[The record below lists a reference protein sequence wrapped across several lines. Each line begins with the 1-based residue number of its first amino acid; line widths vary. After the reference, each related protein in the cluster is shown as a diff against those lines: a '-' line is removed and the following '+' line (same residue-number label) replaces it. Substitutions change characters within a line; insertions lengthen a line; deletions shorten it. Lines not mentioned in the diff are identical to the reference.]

1 MKMVPRRAVRS
12 WPRSFSRRSQRWR
25 TPITATAP
33 AHSRQPRRMRPH
45 GGCSAGST
53 CCGDSQD
60 TYTMRYLAT
69 LDGKEHEIEI
79 EELTADSFSISFGK
93 NSFEADLRK
102 VGPASFSVI
111 VDNRSFDFDVA
122 REGEETVVASRSGS
136 TRLTVADASRRMA
149 RAAGKRRE
157 VSGRMEIKAAM
168 PGRVVNVLVA
178 QGDEV
183 NAEQGIVVVE
193 AMKMENE
200 VKAPKAGK
208 VVEVKVVAGQ
218 AVEKGQLMIVIE

>member
-1 MKMVPRRAVRS
+1 
-12 WPRSFSRRSQRWR
+12 
-25 TPITATAP
+25 
-33 AHSRQPRRMRPH
+33 
-45 GGCSAGST
+45 
-53 CCGDSQD
+53 
-60 TYTMRYLAT
+60 MRYLAT

-149 RAAGKRRE
+149 RAAPRL
-157 VSGRMEIKAAM
+157 A
-168 PGRVVNVLVA
+168 
-178 QGDEV
+178 
-183 NAEQGIVVVE
+183 
-193 AMKMENE
+193 
-200 VKAPKAGK
+200 
-208 VVEVKVVAGQ
+208 
-218 AVEKGQLMIVIE
+218 